1 MKKGGAVKKKSVSSA
16 SKRGDGIAMRGKT
29 RGRMV

>member
-1 MKKGGAVKKKSVSSA
+1 MGMKSGGMVKKAK
-16 SKRGDGIAMRGKT
+16 KKGDGIAMRGKT